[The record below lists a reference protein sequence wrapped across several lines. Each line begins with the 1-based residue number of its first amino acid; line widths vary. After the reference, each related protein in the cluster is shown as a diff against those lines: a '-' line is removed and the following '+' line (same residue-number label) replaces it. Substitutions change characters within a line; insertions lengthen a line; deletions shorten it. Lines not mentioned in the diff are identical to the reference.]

1 MEDNELNR
9 EIAAEI
15 LGMTGVAVDIAENGK
30 IAVEKVV
37 AAPEKWYDLIF
48 MDIQMPIMN
57 GYEATAAIRSLT
69 RRARKGADHRH
80 EQANALP
87 RMYSWQRTPA

>member
-30 IAVEKVV
+30 S
-37 AAPEKWYDLIF
+37 
-48 MDIQMPIMN
+48 
-57 GYEATAAIRSLT
+57 RSKRLWQP
-69 RRARKGADHRH
+69 RK
-80 EQANALP
+80 
-87 RMYSWQRTPA
+87 MV

>member
-37 AAPEKWYDLIF
+37 AAPE
-48 MDIQMPIMN
+48 N
-57 GYEATAAIRSLT
+57 GMT
-69 RRARKGADHRH
+69 
-80 EQANALP
+80 
-87 RMYSWQRTPA
+87 